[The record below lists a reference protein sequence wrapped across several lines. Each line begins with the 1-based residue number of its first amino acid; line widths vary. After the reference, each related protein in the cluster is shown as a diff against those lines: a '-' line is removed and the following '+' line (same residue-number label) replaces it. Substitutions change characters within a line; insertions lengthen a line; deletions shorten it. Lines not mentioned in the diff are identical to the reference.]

1 MKKYEITPQRLF
13 VSIMII
19 LGAFGIFWVCYTR
32 GACINFVLT
41 DASFYFMDFFNH
53 VFYVQTPQNVYHVN
67 YNACF
72 PPLAYMFYWLVAQM
86 LPENTVIVDDSSS
99 LSSYAILLFIVYNII
114 LGILFYD
121 SVRKFLE
128 SKGENNSLLL
138 TLLLSISSVFVFT
151 VVWNGNAA
159 LVAGILLLRALE
171 LRERNDRWSQELA
184 LLFIALA
191 AGIKIYPAIFGILYL
206 KEKRYKEA
214 GRLILY
220 GLIFFF
226 IPFIF
231 FGGIDGFI
239 QMLLNQKEL
248 HSLLYYGWRNIQA
261 TWNKL
266 DSQFLHLNLPI
277 IGKILTWL
285 YAVIAMIGMWILQD
299 TWKRLFMLCSLMV
312 IVPYWSG
319 SYTVI
324 YLVIPLLYFLCGG
337 HRKGIDYVYAVL
349 FVGMFCFF
357 VWNTPVITNITGD
370 LSWVVRYLSVYSI
383 SFLLVL
389 ETLGS
394 SIRMVSAQKK

>member
-1 MKKYEITPQRLF
+1 MTKKEFNRMKKYEITPQRLF

-86 LPENTVIVDDSSS
+86 LPENTVIMDDSSS

-239 QMLLNQKEL
+239 QMLLNKKEL

-266 DSQFLHLNLPI
+266 DSQFLHLNLPK

-299 TWKRLFMLCSLMV
+299 T
-312 IVPYWSG
+312 
-319 SYTVI
+319 
-324 YLVIPLLYFLCGG
+324 
-337 HRKGIDYVYAVL
+337 
-349 FVGMFCFF
+349 
-357 VWNTPVITNITGD
+357 
-370 LSWVVRYLSVYSI
+370 
-383 SFLLVL
+383 
-389 ETLGS
+389 
-394 SIRMVSAQKK
+394 